1 MRKIAEHIAGA
12 CRAGEPLVLVAV
24 AESKEST
31 PRKAGTLMLVSADG
45 LVCGTIGGGA
55 LEAHGIACARRLLG
69 GKAHRFESMGLEERL
84 GMVCGGSASLLYVP
98 ICGGSAA
105 WAKVA
110 SELLRCFDQRT
121 PAYLALSCCDELP
134 QSGEGVALLDADG
147 ALLAGDGS
155 APGDRVRGQK
165 GRCIADG
172 WLMLPVPLPVRAV
185 VFGGGHVGSAT
196 VSALSRVGFSCTL
209 FDCRP
214 EFANAGKSHG
224 AQQVVV
230 GDYSDIAASL
240 TLDERDYVLI
250 MTHSHRHD
258 FAVLE
263 QVLRRAGATVLD
275 AQAPERARPG
285 LTKADL
291 MAAGLTGGADSAR
304 RRQALLKELELPE
317 HTSANALLQVLNGCY
332 SREEALDLLGLKD
345 FDEM

>member
-24 AESKEST
+24 AESKDST

-45 LVCGTIGGGA
+45 LACGTIGGGA

-69 GKAHRFESMGLEERL
+69 GKAHRFENMGLEERL

-110 SELLRCFDQRT
+110 SELLRCFEQRT

-165 GRCIADG
+165 GRCVADG

-196 VSALSRVGFSCTL
+196 VSALSRVGVLLHAVRLPS
-209 FDCRP
+209 RKAP
-214 EFANAGKSHG
+214 GPQFANAGKSHG

-263 QVLRRAGATVLD
+263 QVLRQPLAYVGFMGSRRKIATARERMLEAGI
-275 AQAPERARPG
+275 PE
-285 LTKADL
+285 
-291 MAAGLTGGADSAR
+291 S
-304 RRQALLKELELPE
+304 
-317 HTSANALLQVLNGCY
+317 
-332 SREEALDLLGLKD
+332 ALDDVHMPIGLDIKA
-345 FDEM
+345 ETPEEIAVSIVAECILHRATR

>member
-12 CRAGEPLVLVAV
+12 CRAGEPLVLVAM
-24 AESKEST
+24 AESKDST

-45 LVCGTIGGGA
+45 LACGTIGGGA

-69 GKAHRFESMGLEERL
+69 GKAHRFENMGLEERL
-84 GMVCGGSASLLYVP
+84 GMVCGGSTSLLYVP
-98 ICGGSAA
+98 ICGGSAV

-110 SELLRCFDQRT
+110 SELLRCFEQRT
-121 PAYLALSCCDELP
+121 PAYLTLSCCDELP
-134 QSGEGVALLDADG
+134 RSGEGVALLDADG

-155 APGDRVRGQK
+155 APGDRVRGRK

-224 AQQVVV
+224 AQQAVV
-230 GDYSDIAASL
+230 GDYGDIAASL

-263 QVLRRAGATVLD
+263 QVLRQPLAYVGFMGSRRKIATARERMLEAGIPESALD
-275 AQAPERARPG
+275 AVHMPIGLDIKAETPEEIAVSIAAECILHRATR
-285 LTKADL
+285 
-291 MAAGLTGGADSAR
+291 
-304 RRQALLKELELPE
+304 
-317 HTSANALLQVLNGCY
+317 
-332 SREEALDLLGLKD
+332 
-345 FDEM
+345 

>member
-1 MRKIAEHIAGA
+1 MRKIVEHIAGA

-24 AESKEST
+24 AESKDST

-45 LVCGTIGGGA
+45 LACGTIGGGA

-110 SELLRCFDQRT
+110 SELLRCFEQRT
-121 PAYLALSCCDELP
+121 PAYLALNCCDELP
-134 QSGEGVALLDADG
+134 RSGEGVALLDADG

-165 GRCIADG
+165 GRCIVDG

-196 VSALSRVGFSCTL
+196 VSAIDFSPHECV
-209 FDCRP
+209 R
-214 EFANAGKSHG
+214 
-224 AQQVVV
+224 
-230 GDYSDIAASL
+230 
-240 TLDERDYVLI
+240 
-250 MTHSHRHD
+250 
-258 FAVLE
+258 
-263 QVLRRAGATVLD
+263 
-275 AQAPERARPG
+275 
-285 LTKADL
+285 
-291 MAAGLTGGADSAR
+291 
-304 RRQALLKELELPE
+304 
-317 HTSANALLQVLNGCY
+317 
-332 SREEALDLLGLKD
+332 
-345 FDEM
+345 

>member
-1 MRKIAEHIAGA
+1 MRKIAEHIVGA

-24 AESKEST
+24 AESKDST

-45 LVCGTIGGGA
+45 LACGTIGGGA

-98 ICGGSAA
+98 ICGGSVV
-105 WAKVA
+105 WAEVA
-110 SELLRCFDQRT
+110 SELLRCFEQRT
-121 PAYLALSCCDELP
+121 PAYLALSCRVDL
-134 QSGEGVALLDADG
+134 QKSGEGVALLDADG
-147 ALLAGDGS
+147 ALLAGD
-155 APGDRVRGQK
+155 AAAVPGDGVRGQK
-165 GRCIADG
+165 GRRIVDG

-209 FDCRP
+209 FDCRS

-230 GDYSDIAASL
+230 GDYNDIAASL
-240 TLDERDYVLI
+240 ALDERDYVLI
-250 MTHSHRHD
+250 MTHSHQHD

-263 QVLRRAGATVLD
+263 QVLRQSLAYVGFMGSRRKIATARERMLEAGIPESALD
-275 AQAPERARPG
+275 AVHMPIGLDIKAETPEEIAVSIAAECILQRA
-285 LTKADL
+285 T
-291 MAAGLTGGADSAR
+291 
-304 RRQALLKELELPE
+304 
-317 HTSANALLQVLNGCY
+317 C
-332 SREEALDLLGLKD
+332 
-345 FDEM
+345 

>member
-1 MRKIAEHIAGA
+1 MRKIAEHIVGA

-24 AESKEST
+24 AESKDST

-45 LVCGTIGGGA
+45 LACGTIGGGA
-55 LEAHGIACARRLLG
+55 IEAHGIACARRLLG
-69 GKAHRFESMGLEERL
+69 STVHRFENMGLEERL

-98 ICGGSAA
+98 ICGGSAV
-105 WAKVA
+105 WAEVA
-110 SELLRCFDQRT
+110 GELLRCFGQRT
-121 PAYLALSCCDELP
+121 PAYLALSCDDDLQ

-147 ALLAGDGS
+147 ALLAGDGV
-155 APGDRVRGQK
+155 APGDQVCGQK
-165 GRCIADG
+165 GRCVVNG

-214 EFANAGKSHG
+214 EFANAGNSHG

-240 TLDERDYVLI
+240 TFDERDYVLI
-250 MTHSHRHD
+250 MTYSHQHD

-263 QVLRRAGATVLD
+263 QVLRQPLAYVGFMGSRRKIATARERMLEAGIS
-275 AQAPERARPG
+275 E
-285 LTKADL
+285 
-291 MAAGLTGGADSAR
+291 S
-304 RRQALLKELELPE
+304 
-317 HTSANALLQVLNGCY
+317 VLNAVHMPIGLDIKAETP
-332 SREEALDLLGLKD
+332 EEIAVSIAAECILHRATC
-345 FDEM
+345 